1 MSTRVVAAPLLTVA
15 PTQRELG
22 GLGEGDGRTRA
33 SVVGIGREAGQ
44 EVGRLLDGLLMEA
57 GVCRALVSLGYAGG
71 LDPRLQPG
79 DLVVGNGYRY
89 GARPARAGDAAAG
102 RGAALLRASGLAVT
116 EGAVLTVDEPLLTGR
131 AKRRARQGSGAL
143 VVDMEGR
150 WIADAAAARGV
161 PLIGIRAVLDEAD
174 FSLPP
179 FIATIIADGGRHER
193 THAIRALSQPA
204 AARSFLPLALRSRRA
219 SGALQAAVDSLL
231 PGILDA
237 LDTTLPSDLGGDMGD
252 GP

>member
-1 MSTRVVAAPLLTVA
+1 
-15 PTQRELG
+15 
-22 GLGEGDGRTRA
+22 
-33 SVVGIGREAGQ
+33 
-44 EVGRLLDGLLMEA
+44 
-57 GVCRALVSLGYAGG
+57 
-71 LDPRLQPG
+71 
-79 DLVVGNGYRY
+79 
-89 GARPARAGDAAAG
+89 
-102 RGAALLRASGLAVT
+102 ALLRASGLAVT

-150 WIADAAAARGV
+150 WIAEAAAARGV

-193 THAIRALSQPA
+193 SHAIRALSQPA

-231 PGILDA
+231 PGLLEA
-237 LDTTLPSDLGGDMGD
+237 LDTTLPSDLGGDTGSDMGD